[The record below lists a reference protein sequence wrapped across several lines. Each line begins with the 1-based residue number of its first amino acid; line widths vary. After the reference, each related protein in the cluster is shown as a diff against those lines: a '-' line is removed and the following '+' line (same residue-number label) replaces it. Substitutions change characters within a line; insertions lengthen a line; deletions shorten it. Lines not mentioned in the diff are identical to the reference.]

1 MSHQQVKIDQGQ
13 FIDTR
18 SISWKV
24 DQSTR
29 DEMNLGAFQVQR
41 RNGWRKKWKYEV
53 TPKSFPI
60 KNILEAGFSFLV
72 LLPRMKKFFLN
83 RIALTQKFV
92 TFNDRLMLKIQERER
107 ERVCARA
114 RVCVCVRRCKRERDN
129 FCLKFEQMSK
139 LISNLAKKWNI
150 ARIFFPSKMPQKLI
164 KNLKKVAQIW
174 QT

>member
-41 RNGWRKKWKYEV
+41 RNGWRKKWKYQV

-72 LLPRMKKFFLN
+72 LLPRMKKFFFEQDC
-83 RIALTQKFV
+83 THS
-92 TFNDRLMLKIQERER
+92 KICHLQWQADAENTRER
-107 ERVCARA
+107 KRECARA
-114 RVCVCVRRCKRERDN
+114 RVCVRRCKRERDN
-129 FCLKFEQMSK
+129 FCLKFEPMSK

-150 ARIFFPSKMPQKLI
+150 ARIFFPNTMPQKFI
-164 KNLKKVAQIW
+164 KNLEEVAQIG
-174 QT
+174 QI